1 MTDQRTSE
9 LNPLTELMYHLGRSQ
24 HPRVLAG
31 VSALTGGALLSS
43 GFLLPSD
50 ALLTTIVGALAG
62 LGIAIV
68 ALIAARWIPLLH
80 RNRYAL
86 RSRRLTFLVSLV
98 GWMVLARVIIDN
110 DVVADHVGG
119 AVMVAWMITG
129 IAFASRTQE
138 EKEQR
143 AREERDQQEE
153 DIWESDN
160 PTSN

>member
-1 MTDQRTSE
+1 MTDHRTSE
-9 LNPLTELMYHLGRSQ
+9 LNPLTELMYHLHRSQ

-31 VSALTGGALLSS
+31 VSALTSGALLA
-43 GFLLPSD
+43 GGLLLPSD

-62 LGIAIV
+62 LGIAITV
-68 ALIAARWIPLLH
+68 LIAARWISLLH

-86 RSRRLTFLVSLV
+86 RTRRLTFLVSLV
-98 GWMVLARVIIDN
+98 GWMVLARVIVDN
-110 DVVADHVGG
+110 EVVADHAGG

-143 AREERDQQEE
+143 AREERDQQEK
-153 DIWESDN
+153 DIWESDIN
-160 PTSN
+160 TDH